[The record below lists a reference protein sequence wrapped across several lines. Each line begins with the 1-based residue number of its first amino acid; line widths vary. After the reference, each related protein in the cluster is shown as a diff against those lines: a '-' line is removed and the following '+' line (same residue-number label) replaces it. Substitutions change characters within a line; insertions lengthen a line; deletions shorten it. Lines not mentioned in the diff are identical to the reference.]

1 MKILFKESDQAA
13 SSVDTSVKTD
23 PTPDYLQR
31 LAQAV
36 RSEQGA
42 ITEYQAILEE
52 PSLPTDVR
60 SVVSEVMEDEKDHMV
75 LITAVL
81 NKRLQLSFP
90 NNTSELSDLKE
101 SAESRAVLEETDNG
115 GRTLYS
121 QITDITPA
129 LNRKSHKLN
138 NLDRKVKDG
147 LLSDISD
154 YIAQT
159 AAAIKGGDL
168 DSASRLIHDLFYDA
182 DTLKEFANELLTL
195 ADGIKSIGNTFY
207 TVTNKLVE
215 SNSSSAIETLINEL
229 KTDTNYDEIAYHINE
244 YGKLDKKR
252 ASELMDL
259 LFDLEDNKSPK
270 ECRDEIIKHLTKS
283 ESIDSGKLNE
293 FFRYNNVEFHIRSDR
308 DTIQI
313 TQIHPYDEAEYSWAK
328 SLDGGEQFSIYRSGK
343 FIEQFAPASF
353 EEDEESGIKNFNWN
367 EVAREL
373 LRLDKNVEARIDHT

>member
-13 SSVDTSVKTD
+13 SSVDISVKND

-90 NNTSELSDLKE
+90 NNTSELEDLKE
-101 SAESRAVLEETDNG
+101 SIGSKTVLKDDKNSTISDRILG
-115 GRTLYS
+115 MIYS
-121 QITDITPA
+121 LD
-129 LNRKSHKLN
+129 RKSHKLN
-138 NLDRKVKDG
+138 NLNRKVKDG
-147 LLSDISD
+147 LLSDISE

-168 DSASRLIHDLFYDA
+168 DSASRLMHDLFYDA

>member
-90 NNTSELSDLKE
+90 NNTSELEDLKE
-101 SAESRAVLEETDNG
+101 SIGSKTVLKDDKNSTISDRILEMI
-115 GRTLYS
+115 YS
-121 QITDITPA
+121 LD
-129 LNRKSHKLN
+129 RKSHKLN
-138 NLDRKVKDG
+138 NLNRKVKDG
-147 LLSDISD
+147 LLSDISE
-154 YIAQT
+154 YISQT
-159 AAAIKGGDL
+159 ASAIRGGDI

-195 ADGIKSIGNTFY
+195 ADGIKSLGNTFY

-328 SLDGGEQFSIYRSGK
+328 SIDGGEQFSIYRAGK